1 MAQTY
6 AGVVYVGWGQIQMPE
21 RSVINHTGFRAFES
35 DPETLFRHF
44 GPCRDYMFKAEVLR
58 QFFDP

>member
-1 MAQTY
+1 MHIWFLMLMRAIL
-6 AGVVYVGWGQIQMPE
+6 GWGQIQLLE

-35 DPETLFRHF
+35 DPEISWTLYY
-44 GPCRDYMFKAEVLR
+44 YMFKVEVVR